1 MSDELLR
8 PFRDKLRGRPPGPRP
23 GEPPAAPPGDEAP
36 ADSIHIRE
44 VRVGLFPEVSPLH
57 PGFVPGLPRVRMT
70 IDLGA
75 DLRGTSFPLSPE
87 GREALLGLCP
97 RLLEHDCGDGDGIRR
112 LLEDGARA
120 APETAVAPEE
130 TDPRDGLAAAHLI
143 EHVAIEI
150 LVGILGLRRCSGLT
164 CAVRERLDRFDIFLE
179 SPDPLA
185 GRAAVILAAAVV
197 RDLRL
202 RRDARM
208 TLHRRCR
215 DLLALLASSR
225 AASLVAEDTASRL
238 GCGPD
243 EALQVLEELVRL
255 GYLAAVPSL
264 LLFSS
269 ATGVLFRRA
278 EIPATSRGL

>member
-1 MSDELLR
+1 VSEELLR
-8 PFRDKLRGRPPGPRP
+8 PFRDKLRGRPPVPRP
-23 GEPPAAPPGDEAP
+23 DEPPPAPPGDEAP

-44 VRVGLFPEVSPLH
+44 VRVGPFPEASLLH

-70 IDLGA
+70 VDLGA
-75 DLRGTSFPLSPE
+75 DLRRTPFPLSRE
-87 GREALLGLCP
+87 GRDALLGLCP
-97 RLLEHDCGDGDGIRR
+97 RLVDHECGADDGIRR
-112 LLEDGARA
+112 LLADGAQA
-120 APETAVAPEE
+120 APETAVATEE
-130 TDPRDGLAAAHLI
+130 TDTGDGLAAAHLI

-150 LVGILGLRRCSGLT
+150 LVGILGLRRCSGVT
-164 CAVRERLDRFDIFLE
+164 CAHRGRLDRFDVFLE
-179 SPDPLA
+179 SPDPPA
-185 GRAAVILAAAVV
+185 GRAAAILAAAVV
-197 RDLRL
+197 RDLCL
-202 RRDARM
+202 HRDARM

-225 AASLVAEDTASRL
+225 AASLVAEDVARSL
-238 GCGPD
+238 ACGSD

-278 EIPATSRGL
+278 EIPSTSRGR

>member
-1 MSDELLR
+1 VSDELLR
-8 PFRDKLRGRPPGPRP
+8 PFRDKLRGRPPVSRAGDP
-23 GEPPAAPPGDEAP
+23 PPAPLGDEAP

-44 VRVGLFPEVSPLH
+44 VRVGLFPEASPLH

-70 IDLGA
+70 LDLGA
-75 DLRGTSFPLSPE
+75 DLRGTPAPLSPE
-87 GREALLGLCP
+87 GREALLDLCP
-97 RLLEHDCGDGDGIRR
+97 RLVDHDCGDGDGIRR
-112 LLEDGARA
+112 LLGDGAR
-120 APETAVAPEE
+120 VAPESAADE
-130 TDPRDGLAAAHLI
+130 AEARDGLAVAHLI

-150 LVGILGLRRCSGLT
+150 IVGVLGLRRCSGVT
-164 CAVRERLDRFDIFLE
+164 CAHRDRLDRFDIFLE

-185 GRAAVILAAAVV
+185 GRAAAILAAAVV
-197 RDLRL
+197 RDLCL
-202 RRDARM
+202 RRAARM

-215 DLLALLASSR
+215 DLLALLSSSR
-225 AASLVAEDTASRL
+225 AASLVAEDAAGSL

-278 EIPATSRGL
+278 DITTTSRGL